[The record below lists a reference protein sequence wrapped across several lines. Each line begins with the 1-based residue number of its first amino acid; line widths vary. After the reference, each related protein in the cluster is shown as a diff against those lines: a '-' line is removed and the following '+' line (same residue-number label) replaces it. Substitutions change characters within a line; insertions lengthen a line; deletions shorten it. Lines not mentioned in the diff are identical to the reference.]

1 MSLMSKSLSL
11 LLLATLSINA
21 STSQSEVVDYIK
33 NNLVKNSRVKVD
45 KVEVIEKQAIKDGW
59 EVYFVNIHA
68 TVQEDANI
76 FDKKVV
82 TETLFVKDGM
92 ATNML
97 LDMKTG
103 DNYKESIRPKLKGDI
118 YSDKHLLAGDKNAEH
133 KVAVFSDPQCPFCQE
148 IVPELYET
156 VKKNPKKIALYY
168 YHLPLKS
175 IHPVSLT
182 ITKVMLLEQAKGNMD
197 GVIKLYNLQISP
209 EETDETK
216 ILAEIKKQFGM
227 SYTVAQINEKKIL
240 DAQKEDEEIAT
251 KSMISGTP
259 TIYIDGKWDKTREE
273 YKKLLG
279 DREKS

>member
-1 MSLMSKSLSL
+1 MSKSLSL

-82 TETLFVKDGM
+82 PETLFVKDGM

-168 YHLPLKS
+168 YHLPLES

-279 DREKS
+279 DREKG

>member
-82 TETLFVKDGM
+82 PETLFVKDGM

>member
-82 TETLFVKDGM
+82 PETLFVKDGM

-103 DNYKESIRPKLKGDI
+103 DNYKESIRPKLKADI

-168 YHLPLKS
+168 YHLPLES

-279 DREKS
+279 DREKG

>member
-1 MSLMSKSLSL
+1 MSKSLSL

-82 TETLFVKDGM
+82 PETLFVKDGM

-168 YHLPLKS
+168 YHLPLES

-209 EETDETK
+209 EETDENK

-279 DREKS
+279 DREKG

>member
-1 MSLMSKSLSL
+1 MSKSLSL

-45 KVEVIEKQAIKDGW
+45 KVEVIEKQSIKDGW

-82 TETLFVKDGM
+82 PETLFVKDGM

-103 DNYKESIRPKLKGDI
+103 DNYKESIRPKLKSDI

-168 YHLPLKS
+168 YHLPLES

-279 DREKS
+279 DREKG

>member
-1 MSLMSKSLSL
+1 MSKSLSL

-82 TETLFVKDGM
+82 PETLFVKDGM

-103 DNYKESIRPKLKGDI
+103 DNYKESIRPKLKADI

-168 YHLPLKS
+168 YHLPLES

-279 DREKS
+279 DREKG

>member
-1 MSLMSKSLSL
+1 MSKSLSL

-82 TETLFVKDGM
+82 PETLFVKDGM

-103 DNYKESIRPKLKGDI
+103 DNYKESIRPKLKVI
-118 YSDKHLLAGDKNAEH
+118 
-133 KVAVFSDPQCPFCQE
+133 F
-148 IVPELYET
+148 IV
-156 VKKNPKKIALYY
+156 I
-168 YHLPLKS
+168 S
-175 IHPVSLT
+175 IFWL
-182 ITKVMLLEQAKGNMD
+182 
-197 GVIKLYNLQISP
+197 
-209 EETDETK
+209 
-216 ILAEIKKQFGM
+216 EIKMQNIK
-227 SYTVAQINEKKIL
+227 
-240 DAQKEDEEIAT
+240 
-251 KSMISGTP
+251 
-259 TIYIDGKWDKTREE
+259 
-273 YKKLLG
+273 
-279 DREKS
+279 

>member
-1 MSLMSKSLSL
+1 MSKSLSL

-82 TETLFVKDGM
+82 PETLFVKDGM